1 MGVKA
6 SDYLVLGSNGLVGS
20 AICGKLQEKNYSVFC
35 ANRNHADLTN
45 LSETEELLRGVKPR
59 FLIMSAAKVGGVLA
73 NQQEP
78 VDFLTENLLIQT
90 NVLSMANKFE
100 VERVIFLG
108 SSCIYPKLASQ
119 PIREDSLLTGPLEP
133 TNDAYAIAKIAG
145 LKLVQGYRRQHQ
157 RNWISVMPTN
167 IYGPRDNFDLE
178 RSHVIPGMLR
188 KFHEA
193 KTKRSPSV
201 SLWGTGKPRREF
213 MYSLD
218 LADAIV
224 FLTENY
230 NGDSH
235 INVGTG
241 MDLTIAELAE
251 MIKSIVGFDGV
262 IEWNTA
268 LPDGTPR
275 KLLNVD
281 LLNSLGWK
289 SSVSL
294 EEGLAKTYSWFMNNQ
309 SEMRNS

>member
-1 MGVKA
+1 
-6 SDYLVLGSNGLVGS
+6 
-20 AICGKLQEKNYSVFC
+20 
-35 ANRNHADLTN
+35 
-45 LSETEELLRGVKPR
+45 
-59 FLIMSAAKVGGVLA
+59 MSAAKVGGVLA